1 MTTMSPSWSAV
12 PVRGRTSVMG
22 PARSSPI
29 WSSGTVPERRPRSRR
44 SGGGGGGHRRAPAH
58 GRRRGVRPTAW
69 WWRAAGG
76 SASRGRAKGS
86 AATGGSSGHTGP
98 YGAPVTPFSD
108 VGRPEMERPSSLCN
122 RSCSFTDRS
131 AAGVSDALSRTG
143 CTARRTRCGP
153 SGQGR
158 RRTAPRPVGASTRV
172 PGRIADGGGGL
183 ARPHLN
189 HAVIALAED
198 DQVPASPHHSVIT
211 VAGKTRGGQPPAC
224 TRADHPRV
232 VGEGQGT
239 ASTIGFVQRPS
250 VGRHDGAARV
260 GPGAEHPHVGGEDCR
275 GPA

>member
-1 MTTMSPSWSAV
+1 
-12 PVRGRTSVMG
+12 
-22 PARSSPI
+22 
-29 WSSGTVPERRPRSRR
+29 
-44 SGGGGGGHRRAPAH
+44 
-58 GRRRGVRPTAW
+58 
-69 WWRAAGG
+69 
-76 SASRGRAKGS
+76 
-86 AATGGSSGHTGP
+86 
-98 YGAPVTPFSD
+98 
-108 VGRPEMERPSSLCN
+108 MERPSSLCN

-153 SGQGR
+153 SGQGW

-260 GPGAEHPHVGGEDCR
+260 GPGAEHPHVGGEDSLPARIRDRLGGTPPRRR
-275 GPA
+275 GGQLGAIRHYPIVRNTPTSAGRTLSDLHFMEGFAVPLPSGWGSCELG

>member
-1 MTTMSPSWSAV
+1 
-12 PVRGRTSVMG
+12 
-22 PARSSPI
+22 
-29 WSSGTVPERRPRSRR
+29 
-44 SGGGGGGHRRAPAH
+44 
-58 GRRRGVRPTAW
+58 
-69 WWRAAGG
+69 
-76 SASRGRAKGS
+76 
-86 AATGGSSGHTGP
+86 
-98 YGAPVTPFSD
+98 
-108 VGRPEMERPSSLCN
+108 MERPSSLCN

-153 SGQGR
+153 SGQGW

-260 GPGAEHPHVGGEDCR
+260 GPGAEHPHVGEEDLRDAVPGRVYIGTPPRRRGGLDVLGLHGLRLRNTPTSAGRTGPAPGCRSLRPEHPHVGGEDGGGGPQGPSTGGTPPRRR
-275 GPA
+275 GGRAVLGLDQLPGRNTPTSAGRTTAPL